1 MMSPLQKSAFFIA
14 TTLLALCISTTVQAQ
29 STGANSAPPPSASQ
43 FIPFSVPTTKM
54 QPVSAGV
61 STDDTAIN
69 LNQSLDKSLTQSP
82 RMAGVRA
89 SLGIARS
96 AYAQATVMP
105 NPGFYISNTYHNA
118 YFFGASIPVEPPWKL
133 CFRLLVAKRQVEQ
146 VRLDIL
152 RNMWLFRGEVR
163 RRYAELVIAEE
174 LVRERAKLRDL
185 ADRIVNSSAVAFDSG
200 NVPNLDVR
208 RAKLA
213 FIQAKMDFR
222 QAEIQASQ
230 AREQLNILMGEQAGA
245 ALSVKGLP
253 EINDTKAKSELLPNF
268 KKQYP
273 DRLKL
278 TETALTNRLELKIA
292 RQAIAVNKANKLNTI
307 GNILPT
313 PRFVVGKALE
323 VNPPF
328 PGPSQH
334 VGFFQAY
341 IDAPVFNF
349 QQGDLA
355 KFKATGLQLELDLKS
370 QENQIAAQ
378 VSLAYHKM
386 VAARER
392 IRDFISEALP
402 ESEAVTQISKHGY
415 DLGQIDLNTLL
426 DTQRANIQMKTQYYD
441 AVLNY
446 QLAVN
451 DLEQSIG
458 IILD

>member
-1 MMSPLQKSAFFIA
+1 MSPLKKSASFIA
-14 TTLLALCISTTVQAQ
+14 TILLALSMPTTVQAQ
-29 STGANSAPPPSASQ
+29 STGATSAPPSASQ

-61 STDDTAIN
+61 STDDAAIN

-105 NPGFYISNTYHNA
+105 NPGFYISNTYHNS

-185 ADRIVNSSAVAFDSG
+185 ADRIVSSSAVAFDSG

-230 AREQLNILMGEQAGA
+230 AREQLNILMGEEAGA
-245 ALSVKGLP
+245 TLSVKGLP
-253 EINDTKAKSELLPNF
+253 DINDAKATSELLPNF

-273 DRLKL
+273 SRLKL

-292 RQAIAVNKANKLNTI
+292 RQAIAVNKANKLNTV

-323 VNPPF
+323 VNPPY

-334 VGFFQAY
+334 IGFFQAY

-355 KFKATGLQLELDLKS
+355 KFKATGQQLELDLKS

-392 IRDFISEALP
+392 IHDFISEALP
-402 ESEAVTQISKHGY
+402 ESEAVTLISKHGY